1 MPLETL
7 DVVAIFIIL
16 AGLFIF
22 VNTYFLKLPSSI
34 GLMIMA
40 LCLSFVILGAGIVFP
55 DFREGTMRV
64 LEDYEYR
71 EVIFEVILTFLL
83 FAGALNI
90 DFRRLAE
97 ERGPVLILA
106 IFGVIISTIITGT
119 AAYYVLNAINLHL
132 DYIYCLVFGAL
143 ISPTDP
149 IAVISTVKRYNVS
162 EKLRI
167 RIEGE
172 SLFNDG
178 IAVVTA
184 LALLDLE
191 TKELDH
197 IIHFADLFTTF
208 TVDIVGG
215 VLIGL
220 FLGYVC
226 FKLLDY
232 IPNEQSELE
241 ILVTLALLMASTQFA
256 HYEAIEVSGKQ
267 AAVVMGLVVGN
278 QGRSDR
284 LVGAASEYVF
294 KFWQLMEQSLNAI
307 LYVLIGMEMLV
318 IPLQFNYFAAGFF
331 AFAIILFAR
340 WVSVFAPIKIMS
352 RNRKFE
358 PKTISI
364 MTWGSLRGGV
374 PIALSLT
381 LPEFEGRDLIITMTY
396 VVVVMS
402 ILYQGLTVN
411 NMLKTTVGYRP
422 IEDEG
427 LKKA

>member
-1 MPLETL
+1 MELETL
-7 DVVAIFIIL
+7 DVVALFIFL

-22 VNTYFLKLPSSI
+22 TNTYFLKLPSSI

-40 LCLSFVILGAGIVFP
+40 LMLSLVIVGSGLIFP
-55 DFREGTMRV
+55 DFQAGTMR
-64 LEDYEYR
+64 LLHDFEYR

-97 ERGPVLILA
+97 EKGPVLILA

-119 AAYYVLNAINLHL
+119 VSYFVLDAMGLHL

-178 IAVVTA
+178 IAVVFA

-191 TKELDH
+191 TQELDH
-197 IIHFADLFTTF
+197 VIHFADLVRTF
-208 TVDIVGG
+208 VLDISGG
-215 VLIGL
+215 VIIGVI
-220 FLGYVC
+220 LGYVC
-226 FKLLDY
+226 FKLLDF
-232 IPNEQSELE
+232 IDNEQSELE
-241 ILVTLALLMASTQFA
+241 ILVTVALLMASTQLA

-278 QGRSDR
+278 EGKSDR
-284 LVGAASEYVF
+284 LVGAASDYVF
-294 KFWQLMEQSLNAI
+294 KFWHLMEQSLNAI
-307 LYVLIGMEMLV
+307 LYVLIGMEMLI
-318 IPLQFNYFAAGFF
+318 IPLQLNFFAAGFF

-340 WVSVFAPIKIMS
+340 WSSVFTPIKFMS
-352 RNRKFE
+352 RKRKFD
-358 PKTISI
+358 PKTIPI

-396 VVVVMS
+396 VVVVVS

-411 NMLKTTVGYRP
+411 HMLKTTVGYRP
-422 IEDEG
+422 IEEE
-427 LKKA
+427 

>member
-22 VNTYFLKLPSSI
+22 VNTYFLRLPSSI

-40 LCLSFVILGAGIVFP
+40 LLLSAGLLAIGVFNP
-55 DFREGTMRV
+55 DFREGTMRL
-64 LEDYEYR
+64 LENHEYR

-83 FAGALNI
+83 FGGALNI

-97 ERGPVLILA
+97 EKGPVLILA

-119 AAYYVLNAINLHL
+119 ASYYILNAIDLHL

-149 IAVISTVKRYNVS
+149 IAVISTVKRYNVT

-178 IAVVTA
+178 IAVVFA

-197 IIHFADLFTTF
+197 IIHFKDLVQTF
-208 TVDIVGG
+208 VLDISGG
-215 VLIGL
+215 VIIGVI
-220 FLGYVC
+220 LGYVC

-232 IPNEQSELE
+232 IDNEQSELE
-241 ILVTLALLMASTQFA
+241 ILVTIALLMASTQIA
-256 HYEAIEVSGKQ
+256 HWEAIEVSGKQ

-278 QGRSDR
+278 QGKSDK
-284 LVGAASEYVF
+284 LVGAASDYVF
-294 KFWQLMEQSLNAI
+294 KFWHLMEQSLNSI
-307 LYVLIGMEMLV
+307 LYVLIGMEMLI
-318 IPLQFNYFAAGFF
+318 IPLKLSFFAAGFF
-331 AFAIILFAR
+331 AFAVILFAR
-340 WVSVFAPIKIMS
+340 WTSVFVPIKVMS
-352 RNRKFE
+352 RNRSFE

-411 NMLKTTVGYRP
+411 NMLKNTVGFRP
-422 IEDEG
+422 IDPEED
-427 LKKA
+427 K

>member
-1 MPLETL
+1 MELEIL
-7 DVVAIFIIL
+7 DVVALFIIL

-22 VNTYFLKLPSSI
+22 TNTYFLKLPSSI

-40 LCLSFVILGAGIVFP
+40 LTLSFVILGAGQLFP
-55 DFREGTMRV
+55 EFQAGTMR
-64 LEDYEYR
+64 LLQDYEYR

-90 DFRRLAE
+90 DFKRLAE
-97 ERGPVLILA
+97 EKGPVLILA
-106 IFGVIISTIITGT
+106 IFGVIISTMITGT
-119 AAYYVLNAINLHL
+119 GAYYVLNAIGLHV

-178 IAVVTA
+178 IAVVFA

-197 IIHFADLFTTF
+197 IIHFADLVKTF
-208 TVDIVGG
+208 ILDITGG
-215 VLIGL
+215 VIIGVI
-220 FLGYVC
+220 LGFIC
-226 FKLLDY
+226 FKLLDF
-232 IPNEQSELE
+232 IDNEQSELE
-241 ILVTLALLMASTQFA
+241 ILVTVALLMASTQLA
-256 HYEAIEVSGKQ
+256 HWEAIEVSGKQ

-278 QGRSDR
+278 QGKSDKI
-284 LVGAASEYVF
+284 VGAASDYVF
-294 KFWQLMEQSLNAI
+294 KFWHLMEQSLNAI
-307 LYVLIGMEMLV
+307 LYVLIGMEMLI
-318 IPLQFNYFAAGFF
+318 IPLQLDFFAAGFF
-331 AFAIILFAR
+331 AFALILFAR
-340 WVSVFAPIKIMS
+340 WTSVFIPIKILS
-352 RNRKFE
+352 RKRSFD

-364 MTWGSLRGGV
+364 MTWGSVRGGV

-396 VVVVMS
+396 VVVVVS

-411 NMLKTTVGYRP
+411 RMLKTMVGYRP
-422 IEDEG
+422 IKEE
-427 LKKA
+427 

>member
-1 MPLETL
+1 MEFEIL
-7 DVVAIFIIL
+7 DVVALFIIL

-22 VNTYFLKLPSSI
+22 TNTYFLKLPSSI

-40 LCLSFVILGAGIVFP
+40 LLLSLVILGSGLIFP
-55 DFREGTMRV
+55 DFRAGTMR
-64 LEDYEYR
+64 LLQDYEYR

-90 DFRRLAE
+90 DFKRLAE
-97 ERGPVLILA
+97 EKGSVLILA
-106 IFGVIISTIITGT
+106 IFGVIISTMITGT
-119 AAYYVLNAINLHL
+119 GAYYILNAIGLHI

-178 IAVVTA
+178 IAVVFA

-191 TKELDH
+191 SKELDH
-197 IIHFADLFTTF
+197 IIHFADLVQTF
-208 TVDIVGG
+208 ILDITGG
-215 VLIGL
+215 VIIGVI
-220 FLGYVC
+220 LGFIC
-226 FKLLDY
+226 FKLLDF
-232 IPNEQSELE
+232 IDNEQSELE
-241 ILVTLALLMASTQFA
+241 ILVTVALLMASTQLA
-256 HYEAIEVSGKQ
+256 HLEAIEVSGKQ

-278 QGRSDR
+278 QGKSDK

-294 KFWQLMEQSLNAI
+294 KFWHLMEQSLNAI
-307 LYVLIGMEMLV
+307 LYVLIGMEMLI
-318 IPLQFNYFAAGFF
+318 IPLQMNYFAAGFF
-331 AFAIILFAR
+331 AFALVLFAR
-340 WVSVFAPIKIMS
+340 WSSVFIPIKLMS
-352 RNRKFE
+352 RTRSFD

-396 VVVVMS
+396 VVVVVS

-411 NMLKTTVGYRP
+411 RMLKTTVGYRP
-422 IEDEG
+422 ITDED
-427 LKKA
+427 

>member
-1 MPLETL
+1 MEFETL
-7 DVVAIFIIL
+7 DVIALFIFL

-22 VNTYFLKLPSSI
+22 TNTYVLKLPSSI

-40 LCLSFVILGAGIVFP
+40 LMLSLIILGAGLLIP
-55 DFREGTMRV
+55 DFQSGTMRV
-64 LEDYEYR
+64 LQDYDYQ

-83 FAGALNI
+83 FAGALKI
-90 DFRRLAE
+90 DFKRLAE
-97 ERGPVLILA
+97 EKGPVLILS
-106 IFGVIISTIITGT
+106 IFGVIISTIITAT
-119 AAYYVLNAINLHL
+119 ASYYVLNAIDLHL

-149 IAVISTVKRYNVS
+149 IAVIATVKRYNVS

-178 IAVVTA
+178 ISVVFA

-197 IIHFADLFTTF
+197 IIHFADLVKTF
-208 TVDIVGG
+208 ILDITGG
-215 VLIGL
+215 VIIGVI
-220 FLGYVC
+220 LGYIC

-232 IPNEQSELE
+232 IDNEQSELE
-241 ILVTLALLMASTQFA
+241 ILVTVALVMSSTQLA
-256 HYEAIEVSGKQ
+256 HWEAIEVSGKQ

-278 QGRSDR
+278 EGKSDR
-284 LVGAASEYVF
+284 LVGAASDYVF
-294 KFWQLMEQSLNAI
+294 KFWHLMEQSLNAI
-307 LYVLIGMEMLV
+307 LYVLIGMEMLI
-318 IPLQFNYFAAGFF
+318 IPLQLNYFAAGFF

-352 RNRKFE
+352 RKRTFE
-358 PKTISI
+358 PNTVPI

-374 PIALSLT
+374 TIALSLT
-381 LPEFEGRDLIITMTY
+381 LPEFDGRDLVITMTY
-396 VVVVMS
+396 VVVVVS

-411 NMLKTTVGYRP
+411 RMLKTTVGYRP
-422 IEDEG
+422 IEEE
-427 LKKA
+427 AA